1 MLGAPHDDDGDER
14 LLAEAHVH
22 RDRQEDDRQQDELD
36 EGGGAGPAELLM
48 AFAPSNPAPML
59 SSAIGVAQPPS
70 MLRNLSAIGGKSI
83 DSSEKRQTGENAE
96 DDRLVMMPRS
106 VRLTTP

>member
-1 MLGAPHDDDGDER
+1 MVAAHILRHDITGNRARRAAQDDDGDER

-36 EGGGAGPAELLM
+36 EGGGAGRAE
-48 AFAPSNPAPML
+48 
-59 SSAIGVAQPPS
+59 QPPS

-83 DSSEKRQTGENAE
+83 DSSENGRPARMPRMIG
-96 DDRLVMMPRS
+96 LVMMPRS

>member
-1 MLGAPHDDDGDER
+1 MATER

-22 RDRQEDDRQQDELD
+22 RERQEDDRQQDELD
-36 EGGGAGPAELLM
+36 EGGGAGRAELFV

-83 DSSEKRQTGENAE
+83 DSSENGRPARMPRMIG
-96 DDRLVMMPRS
+96 LVMMPRS
-106 VRLTTP
+106 VRLITP

>member
-1 MLGAPHDDDGDER
+1 MCTAIGRKMTGSRMSLMKA
-14 LLAEAHVH
+14 AAQV
-22 RDRQEDDRQQDELD
+22 
-36 EGGGAGPAELLM
+36 GPSFLM

-83 DSSEKRQTGENAE
+83 DSSENGRPARMPRMIG
-96 DDRLVMMPRS
+96 LVMMPRS